1 MPARFTESDA
11 EEAALGWLESL
22 GYSIKHGPAI
32 AFDVDGGER
41 TDPGYRDT
49 ILQNRLNQ
57 ALARLN
63 PELPA
68 AAVADAY
75 RKLLRVEAPTLLA
88 RNRALHRILV
98 DGVTVETPGPMAR
111 SPGRR
116 PKSSIST
123 SPSATT
129 GWRSISSRSWKAR
142 STAGP
147 IS

>member
-1 MPARFTESDA
+1 MSSGFTESDA

-22 GYSIKHGPAI
+22 GYVIKHGPEI
-32 AFDVDGGER
+32 AFGVDGGER

-98 DGVTVETPGPMAR
+98 DGVTVEYAR
-111 SPGRR
+111 PDG
-116 PKSSIST
+116 SI
-123 SPSATT
+123 
-129 GWRSISSRSWKAR
+129 
-142 STAGP
+142 AGAQAK
-147 IS
+147 IIDFD